1 MSTQEGEDQLRR
13 RFLYGCVAAALSI
26 KIFVFIANR
35 RHTPKG
41 YMVRVAPDTCLC
53 ATDDYRIIHV
63 HLSKDG
69 GVTINTEAV
78 QANELRTLLSK
89 IYAVRAERVIY
100 LSSDLD
106 VPFQRLAEVIDLL
119 QNLQYSTSVLEPP
132 ALKDVRPMR
141 VEVRLI
147 TTGSVDTRCPNRVR
161 QLGQATGSVVAAI
174 TLPDPAVG
182 SRPLIGEKVRRER
195 RWTSAGA
202 TPARELDRSSAAP
215 VYSAT
220 SRQNEKSRVLSLLRT
235 LP

>member
-13 RFLYGCVAAALSI
+13 RFLYGCVAAVLSI
-26 KIFVFIANR
+26 NIFVFLANR

-41 YMVRVAPDTCLC
+41 YMVSVAPDTCLC
-53 ATDDYRIIHV
+53 ATHDYRIIHV

-69 GVTINTEAV
+69 GMTINTEAV

-132 ALKDVRPMR
+132 ALKDVRAMR

-147 TTGSVDTRCPNRVR
+147 TTGSVHIRCP
-161 QLGQATGSVVAAI
+161 TG
-174 TLPDPAVG
+174 
-182 SRPLIGEKVRRER
+182 
-195 RWTSAGA
+195 
-202 TPARELDRSSAAP
+202 
-215 VYSAT
+215 
-220 SRQNEKSRVLSLLRT
+220 
-235 LP
+235 

>member
-1 MSTQEGEDQLRR
+1 MLVSTQEGEDQLRR

-26 KIFVFIANR
+26 NIFVFIANR

-53 ATDDYRIIHV
+53 ATHDYRIIQV

-69 GVTINTEAV
+69 GVTINTEVV

-147 TTGSVDTRCPNRVR
+147 TTGSVDTRCPTGCVNWVR
-161 QLGQATGSVVAAI
+161 QPEALLQRRELVRSTAAPIARLPSLTPALVLVVA
-174 TLPDPAVG
+174 
-182 SRPLIGEKVRRER
+182 
-195 RWTSAGA
+195 
-202 TPARELDRSSAAP
+202 
-215 VYSAT
+215 
-220 SRQNEKSRVLSLLRT
+220 LR
-235 LP
+235 LR